1 MTLSKKKSAM
11 YRFAEIKSCGAI
23 YLDLL
28 GISGQN
34 VQNSDGSQRVK
45 LVRNIWS
52 WIPYYR

>member
-45 LVRNIWS
+45 LVRNI
-52 WIPYYR
+52 